1 VWKLA
6 TLNWLR
12 VLELVPWLVVQAM
25 LVPWVAVQA
34 MLGTSLVVQVLPFP
48 CTLVWPMLDIIVSTW
63 ALLPVGV
70 QELTLVKGLEGG
82 TSRTWPMNWSP

>member
-1 VWKLA
+1 MWKLA

-48 CTLVWPMLDIIVSTW
+48 CTLVWPMLDTKVSTW
-63 ALLPVGV
+63 ALL
-70 QELTLVKGLEGG
+70 LV
-82 TSRTWPMNWSP
+82 